1 MWLNERNCSPRLFS
15 LFHKVGS
22 KGMKLPKFVMWRNK
36 HTVKHLA
43 SVFYFSFFPLPK
55 YVSVLRELQYV
66 QWDATSQKGNIWT
79 IFWAIPNY
87 FKKYTSRVSY
97 VWMYIFLSLIP
108 IAYLLISVM
117 TLPYGRTESGIQK
130 CVCWSPTF
138 KKLFLLDTWQIGKN
152 SKKGHYCFFSAEKV
166 LRLRSP
172 PGLVF

>member
-1 MWLNERNCSPRLFS
+1 MCQSLGNSSMCSGMQQVK
-15 LFHKVGS
+15 KVTYEPS
-22 KGMKLPKFVMWRNK
+22 SEPFLIISR
-36 HTVKHLA
+36 
-43 SVFYFSFFPLPK
+43 SI
-55 YVSVLRELQYV
+55 LQEYLMCEC
-66 QWDATSQKGNIWT
+66 
-79 IFWAIPNY
+79 IF
-87 FKKYTSRVSY
+87 
-97 VWMYIFLSLIP
+97 FLSLIP

-152 SKKGHYCFFSAEKV
+152 NKKGHYCFFSAEKV